1 MQTSVCAVKARC
13 FQSPT
18 LANRTLE
25 HTSDHMY
32 EDTTDCLF
40 EAQQSRHHFCLL
52 HRSRHGRRR
61 WGRKGKPGW
70 DGCCFFLYQLGSERG
85 GCGEVGREGGGH
97 VADILERY
105 DKSRPPDLAL
115 SMPGVERGTGV
126 DLFSYLVPVIRQ
138 GGNVVSTRHL
148 LQLSR
153 YTELRLQQ
161 R

>member
-1 MQTSVCAVKARC
+1 M
-13 FQSPT
+13 
-18 LANRTLE
+18 
-25 HTSDHMY
+25 
-32 EDTTDCLF
+32 
-40 EAQQSRHHFCLL
+40 
-52 HRSRHGRRR
+52 G
-61 WGRKGKPGW
+61 G
-70 DGCCFFLYQLGSERG
+70 FFLYQLGSERG

-126 DLFSYLVPVIRQ
+126 DLFSYLAPVIRQ
-138 GGNVVSTRHL
+138 GGNVDSTRHL